1 MKHITTYIFD
11 NLQIDGK
18 VSNNTLLIGSG
29 IDEVIKLQVGKTDG
43 TNPAIRYVPSDGT
56 TTSHL
61 EYTNDGVTWKQFDGG
76 SSSGVTYVPILFDS
90 SHLTSGKV
98 TILHNLGHLPL
109 CLDYTPKPQ
118 DVTIS
123 NTQIILDYGDQSN
136 GTEATTFSGACW
148 FIDSAQDMLSPGK
161 SA

>member
-1 MKHITTYIFD
+1 MKHITTHIFD

-56 TTSHL
+56 TISHL
-61 EYTNDGVTWKQFDGG
+61 EYTNDGVTWKQFSNG
-76 SSSGVTYVPILFDS
+76 SSSTVTYTPILFDS

-109 CLDYTPKPQ
+109 CLDYTPEPQ